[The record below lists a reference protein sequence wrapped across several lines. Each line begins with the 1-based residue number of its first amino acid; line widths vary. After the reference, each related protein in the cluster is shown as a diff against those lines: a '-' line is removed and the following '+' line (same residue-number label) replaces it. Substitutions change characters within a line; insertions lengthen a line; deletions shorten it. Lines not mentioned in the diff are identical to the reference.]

1 MLNTIQE
8 SILNILKKVKESIL
22 NNDEFTESFDKYL
35 MPNDID
41 RKNYAEIPTPY
52 ILRQT
57 MLDKIPEEFWKSKK
71 KVIEP
76 CAGKGGFIID
86 IIKRFMN
93 GLKDIIKDKNQRYK
107 VIIEE
112 CIYFAEKNP
121 LNIHLCKLLIDP
133 DNEYSLNYYQGNT
146 LDLDIRSVWNI
157 EGFDAVIGNPPY
169 ENRDKKGDN
178 HLYLDFTVFSLDILK
193 MNGVLLFITPKL
205 ILENLLRCN
214 INRKRIKNFYN
225 LEYIAIDTPKQYF
238 PLIGTNFVYFLL
250 EKADYNGKCMIE
262 YLDNNIECK
271 TMMTLIEGMNMPN
284 NLNKTI
290 LNIIKKTTN
299 KLSNEIRP
307 LFNSNIK
314 RPLYLVNNK
323 LRLQRIRKEHFDKKI
338 ISKDKTD
345 IFTYEITNGFTRK
358 KYQYPGQIYYI
369 DMAMQDYQKPKVV
382 ISHSG
387 FEVGWDESGLLN
399 LSDALSYILGDIKI
413 YHNFKQLLSS
423 KLIQFLLKIYKN
435 NTLHDLYKLITKNLL
450 YISLDNELT
459 DEYIYKHYAITEEEQ
474 EFIEKY
480 I

>member
-1 MLNTIQE
+1 MDDVLIKVFKSVKE
-8 SILNILKKVKESIL
+8 LILK
-22 NNDEFTESFDKYL
+22 NDNLTNKIDKYL

-52 ILRQT
+52 LLRLE
-57 MLDKIPEEFWKSKK
+57 MLDKIPEKFWMTKK

-93 GLKDIIKDKNQRYK
+93 GLKDMIKDKNERYK
-107 VIIEE
+107 VIVEE

-121 LNIHLCKLLIDP
+121 VNIKLCKLLIDP
-133 DNEYSLNYYQGNT
+133 DNEHSLNYYQGNT
-146 LDLDIRSVWNI
+146 LDLDIRTTWNI

-193 MNGVLLFITPKL
+193 TNGILLFITPKL

-214 INRKRIKNFYN
+214 INRKRINHFYN

-238 PLIGTNFVYFLL
+238 PLIGSNFVYFLL
-250 EKADYNGKCMIE
+250 EKTDYNGKCMIE

-271 TMMTLIEGMNMPN
+271 TTMNLIEGMNMPN
-284 NLNKTI
+284 NLNKTV

-299 KLSNEIRP
+299 KISNESRP

-323 LRLQRIRKEHFDKKI
+323 LRFQRIRKEHFDKKI

-345 IFTYEITNGFTRK
+345 LFTYEITNGFTRK
-358 KYQYPGQIYYI
+358 KYLYPGQLYYI
-369 DMAMQDYQKPKVV
+369 DMAMQDYHKSKVV

-387 FEVGWDESGLLN
+387 FEVGWDESGTLN
-399 LSDALSYILGDIKI
+399 LSDALSYILGDIRI

-450 YISLDNELT
+450 FISLEDELT
-459 DEYIYKHYAITEEEQ
+459 DDVIYKHYNIIEEEK
-474 EFIEKY
+474 EFIKKY

>member
-1 MLNTIQE
+1 MLKDIQE
-8 SILNILKKVKESIL
+8 SILNSLKKIKESIL
-22 NNDEFTESFDKYL
+22 NNDEFAESFDKYL

-52 ILRQT
+52 LLRHE
-57 MLDKIPEEFWKSKK
+57 MLDKIPEAFWKSKK
-71 KVIEP
+71 KIIEP

-86 IIKRFMN
+86 IIKKFMN
-93 GLKDIIKDKNQRYK
+93 GLKDEIQDKNQRYK
-107 VIIEE
+107 VIVEE

-146 LDLDIRSVWNI
+146 LDLDIRTTWNI

-169 ENRDKKGDN
+169 ESRDKKGDN
-178 HLYLDFTVFSLDILK
+178 HLYMDFTVFSLDILK
-193 MNGVLLFITPKL
+193 TSGLLLFITPKL
-205 ILENLLRCN
+205 ILENLFRCN

-225 LEYIAIDTPKQYF
+225 LEYIAIDTPKRYF

-262 YLDNNIECK
+262 YLDNNVKFNINIA
-271 TMMTLIEGMNMPN
+271 LVQGMNLPN
-284 NLNKTI
+284 NLNKI
-290 LNIIKKTTN
+290 VLNIVEKTTN

-323 LRLQRIRKEHFDKKI
+323 LRLQRVRKEHFDKKI
-338 ISKDKTD
+338 ISKVKTD
-345 IFTYEITNGFTRK
+345 LFTYEITNGFTRK
-358 KYQYPGQIYYI
+358 KYLYPGQIYYI

-423 KLIQFLLKIYKN
+423 TLIKFLLKIYKN

-450 YISLDNELT
+450 YISLENELT
-459 DEYIYKHYAITEEEQ
+459 DEYIYKHYAITMEEQ

>member
-1 MLNTIQE
+1 MNKNYL
-8 SILNILKKVKESIL
+8 LLKKVKESII

-52 ILRQT
+52 VLRQT

-93 GLKDIIKDKNQRYK
+93 GLKDMIKDKNERYK
-107 VIIEE
+107 VIVEE

-193 MNGVLLFITPKL
+193 MNGILLFITPKL

-250 EKADYNGKCMIE
+250 EKVDYNGKCMIE

-271 TMMTLIEGMNMPN
+271 TNMTLIEGMNMPN
-284 NLNKTI
+284 NLNKTV

-307 LFNSNIK
+307 LFNNNIK

-338 ISKDKTD
+338 ISKEKTD
-345 IFTYEITNGFTRK
+345 VFIYEITNGFTRK

-369 DMAMQDYQKPKVV
+369 DMTMQDYQKPKVV

-387 FEVGWDESGLLN
+387 FEVGWDESGTLN
-399 LSDALSYILGDIKI
+399 LSDALSYILGDISI

-423 KLIQFLLKIYKN
+423 KLIKFLLKIYKN
-435 NTLHDLYKLITKNLL
+435 NTMHDLYKLITKNLL
-450 YISLDNELT
+450 YISLDSELT
-459 DEYIYKHYAITEEEQ
+459 DDIIYNHYNITEKEQ